1 MNRDDYFSK
10 LSKSKNALSHGMMT
24 AEPVERVYVPV
35 VKNESSDVEIKKMI
49 SNYEKDIAA
58 RKSKLKELRDKQ
70 EELRANME
78 STQNLLTRMDDE
90 MSELSNQV
98 GIVKDK
104 ILEDNA
110 KIDTLQSSLRI
121 LGK

>member
-24 AEPVERVYVPV
+24 AEPIERVYVPV
-35 VKNESSDVEIKKMI
+35 VKNESSDAEIKKMI

-70 EELRANME
+70 EELHANME
-78 STQNLLTRMDDE
+78 STRNLLTRMDDE

-98 GIVKDK
+98 GIVKDR

>member
-24 AEPVERVYVPV
+24 AEPVEKVYVPV
-35 VKNESSDVEIKKMI
+35 VKNESSETEIKKMI

-70 EELRANME
+70 EELHANME
-78 STQNLLTRMDDE
+78 STRNLLTRMDDE